1 MMIPSEMPSVTMGEN
16 GHGNGNNDGVT
27 SMMKIIMVM
36 VLATI
41 MIMMAMIMMAMII
54 KGLSTLCFHKMII
67 ICEGEG

>member
-27 SMMKIIMVM
+27 SM
-36 VLATI
+36 T
-41 MIMMAMIMMAMII
+41 MIMMVMFLATMIMTVMIMMAMII
-54 KGLSTLCFHKMII
+54 KGLSSQCLHKMRI